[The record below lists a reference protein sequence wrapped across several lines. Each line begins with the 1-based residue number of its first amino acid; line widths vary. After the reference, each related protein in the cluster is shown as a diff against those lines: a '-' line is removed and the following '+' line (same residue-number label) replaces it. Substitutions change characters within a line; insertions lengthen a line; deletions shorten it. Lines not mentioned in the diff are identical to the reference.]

1 MPVEEPTAGTLSRV
15 KITFLGT
22 AAAEGYPALWCRC
35 ERCTVARQR
44 GGRSLRLRSSALIN
58 DDLFIDPGPDTVAS
72 AVRLGVDLAPV
83 QAMLIT
89 HPHTDHLDPSTFSW
103 RRKGFVATALPWL
116 DVYASEASFAKMGRS
131 EGAGVDVESLRLR
144 AHPIHALASFDIRT
158 RVEFVPDTR
167 FDEGAQGVPQTAP
180 RRYRIHSFPA
190 RHATP
195 DVEPMIYVIQQT
207 DGPEIAGRGSPIA
220 VLYATDT
227 GPFLDETWAALDD
240 LGKKEGLR
248 LTAAIVDSTSGA
260 GKDSTAHMA
269 ISQMAWHQA
278 ELDRRGLL
286 APGARK
292 IAHHFSHNG
301 TPAYEE
307 LTELLQPYGIE
318 SSYDGMVVEL

>member
-1 MPVEEPTAGTLSRV
+1 V

-22 AAAEGYPALWCRC
+22 CAAEGYPALWCRC

-44 GGRSLRLRSSALIN
+44 GGRNLRLRSSALIN

-72 AVRLGVDLAPV
+72 TVRLGVDLAPV

-116 DVYASEASFAKMGRS
+116 HMYASQASFAKMGRT
-131 EGAGVDVESLRLR
+131 EGPGVDAESLRLR
-144 AHPIHALASFDIRT
+144 AHPIHALESFDVRT
-158 RVEFVPDTR
+158 GAELLPDTR
-167 FDEGAQGVPQTAP
+167 FDDGAQDVPQTPP
-180 RRYRIHSFPA
+180 RRYRVWSFPA

-195 DVEPMIYVIQQT
+195 DVEPMIYAIEQT
-207 DGPEIAGRGSPIA
+207 EGPEIAGRGAPVS

-240 LGKKEGLR
+240 LGKTHGLR
-248 LTAAIVDSTSGA
+248 LSAAIVDSTNGA
-260 GKDSTAHMA
+260 GKDSTAHMS
-269 ISQMAWHQA
+269 ISQMSWHQA
-278 ELDRRGLL
+278 ELERRGLL

-292 IAHHFSHNG
+292 IGHHFSHNG
-301 TPAYEE
+301 TPPYEE
-307 LTELLQPYGIE
+307 LTELLQPHGIV
-318 SSYDGMVVEL
+318 SSYDGMVVDL